1 MSEASLRGPAS
12 PVSPWPVQT
21 RGASARGAPGRPPPQ
36 QGAQA
41 VSPVLL
47 SESLTSFLPVPGGD
61 VCERRKPAADEGT
74 RVPRA
79 GRFPARLRVRFGP
92 SSALLAAGWAEA
104 SGAPS
109 AAGGEAGPA
118 RCSCPPSAW
127 PLGAC
132 DPHLDAGA
140 CILPGKSPG
149 APSWGLHT
157 PRGGRHRLQETT
169 RPSCRHQ

>member
-118 RCSCPPSAW
+118 RCSCLPSV
-127 PLGAC
+127 
-132 DPHLDAGA
+132 
-140 CILPGKSPG
+140 
-149 APSWGLHT
+149 
-157 PRGGRHRLQETT
+157 
-169 RPSCRHQ
+169 